1 MRLGR
6 TPTTGPRHPFRAP
19 LGYAPGKLSLGYQP
33 VEILGI
39 SPWCQ
44 QPVSKHKTTVSSLRD
59 SEPLF
64 RQPARVVCV
73 WVPHCLAPRS
83 PAHLARCRASRED
96 TVLDGSTYAR
106 QNL

>member
-39 SPWCQ
+39 SPWRQ
-44 QPVSKHKTTVSSLRD
+44 QPVSNHTSTVGSLQD

-64 RQPARVVCV
+64 RRPSHCARNFNEVKRPKIRPLIKPDCLCRVC
-73 WVPHCLAPRS
+73 
-83 PAHLARCRASRED
+83 D
-96 TVLDGSTYAR
+96 
-106 QNL
+106 